1 MSTVAAISSSR
12 SRKVLEMAQQ
22 SYKSAS
28 IKLRVN
34 LVIILCVSQPN
45 VDDKLL
51 SNGIYKRL
59 PSAKSKWKLL
69 SNGI

>member
-1 MSTVAAISSSR
+1 M
-12 SRKVLEMAQQ
+12 
-22 SYKSAS
+22 
-28 IKLRVN
+28 
-34 LVIILCVSQPN
+34 IILCVSQPN

-69 SNGI
+69 SNGIYKRWPSAKSKWKYRYLHIETLNPA